1 MLEADIGGVDVTG
14 AKKILVSVPCDI
26 LEEIESII
34 KLDNINRSQL
44 IRDAM
49 KFYIGE
55 KKKIHVREQM
65 RRGYL
70 EMAAIN
76 LTLAEEG
83 LVAENQAY
91 IYIEK
96 KFSG

>member
-1 MLEADIGGVDVTG
+1 MAG
-14 AKKILVSVPCDI
+14 AKKILVSVPYDM
-26 LEEIESII
+26 LEEIESLT

-49 KFYIGE
+49 KFYIDE
-55 KKKIHVREQM
+55 KKKMLVREQM
-65 RRGYL
+65 RRGYM

-83 LVAENQAY
+83 LLAENQAHKQV
-91 IYIEK
+91 EK
-96 KFSG
+96 KFSE

>member
-1 MLEADIGGVDVTG
+1 MLEADIGGVVVAG
-14 AKKILVSVPCDI
+14 AKKILVSVPYDI

-49 KFYIGE
+49 KFYVAE

>member
-1 MLEADIGGVDVTG
+1 MLAG
-14 AKKILVSVPCDI
+14 AKKILVSVPYDM
-26 LEEIESII
+26 LEEIESISR
-34 KLDNINRSQL
+34 LDNINRSQL

-49 KFYIGE
+49 KFYIEE
-55 KKKIHVREQM
+55 KKKMLVREQM

-83 LVAENQAY
+83 LLAENQALKQV
-91 IYIEK
+91 EK
-96 KFSG
+96 KFSE